1 MRHFHFCWIG
11 LLFMACT
18 STQMYTIKGTLP
30 EKIEGSEVFLLS
42 RLGKGGD
49 TLARTV
55 VGADGTFLLQGEAFY
70 KTVYL
75 MAGRSGR
82 EVLFYAEPGNYMLKQ
97 EKEYRYLIPEH
108 SESRQ
113 AKITTFTRQMD
124 ENMEVMQQLQQTE
137 GLTDEEKAA
146 ENEKLWQQ
154 RQKLVIDILN
164 DFKGTETAAIIADA
178 NRWIAEYDFKFFT
191 RLVEAMGEVPDSE
204 IGQDIMEKYHTQA
217 ALQLK
222 GKAPA
227 FQLPDKEGKTVRLAD
242 YRGRYVLLD
251 FWASWCKPCRTK
263 SKQLKKV
270 YPRLQEMGVDV
281 VAISCD
287 KDKKQWLEAI
297 REDQPLWVQL
307 LADRE
312 VNGRD
317 VLKDYKVKAFPTLYL
332 LSPAGE
338 VVATNP
344 NFEEVVRIVE
354 QK

>member
-1 MRHFHFCWIG
+1 MRHFPFCWMG
-11 LLFMACT
+11 LLFIACT
-18 STQMYTIKGTLP
+18 STQVYTIKGTLP
-30 EKIEGSEVFLLS
+30 EKIESSEVLLLS

-49 TLARTV
+49 TLARAV
-55 VGADGTFLLQGEAFY
+55 VGTNGDFLLQGEAFY

-75 MAGRSGR
+75 VAGKSGG
-82 EVLFYAEPGNYMLKQ
+82 EVLFYAEPGNYTLKQ
-97 EKEYRYLIPEH
+97 EKEYRYLIPENP
-108 SESRQ
+108 ESRQ
-113 AKITTFTRQMD
+113 AKITAFSRQTD

-137 GLTDEEKAA
+137 GLTDEEKAV

-154 RQKLVIDILN
+154 RQKLVIDVLN

-191 RLVEAMGEVPDSE
+191 RLVEAMGEVPESE
-204 IGQDIMEKYHTQA
+204 IWQKIMEKYHTQA

-297 REDQPLWVQL
+297 REDGPLWVQL

-312 VNGRD
+312 VNDGD

-338 VVATNP
+338 IVATNP
-344 NFEEVVRIVE
+344 DFEEVVQIVE